1 MIVGGHISCGY
12 CSAVI
17 AELEPWPAGERREF
31 VCPECGCVNYATPV
45 IKYKSSTYG
54 RELWRAIGSEVQR
67 RGGDVYITYYDE
79 DSTTIRL
86 DGTTALMYVCFDG
99 PTSARVDGLHVIVK
113 GRQIPLS
120 KYAGMEPDE
129 AAKVIVDRVGELG
142 HATEGKA

>member
-1 MIVGGHISCGY
+1 MNMDGHISCGY
-12 CSAVI
+12 CSADI
-17 AELEPWPAGERREF
+17 AQLEPWPAGERREF
-31 VCPECGCVNYATPV
+31 VCPECGCVNYVTPIV
-45 IKYKSSTYG
+45 GYRLSTYG
-54 RELWRAIGSEVQR
+54 HELWRAIEAEVSR
-67 RGGDVYITYYDE
+67 RGGNAHANFYDE

-99 PTSARVDGLHVIVK
+99 PASARVDGLHVIVK

-142 HATEGKA
+142 RDA